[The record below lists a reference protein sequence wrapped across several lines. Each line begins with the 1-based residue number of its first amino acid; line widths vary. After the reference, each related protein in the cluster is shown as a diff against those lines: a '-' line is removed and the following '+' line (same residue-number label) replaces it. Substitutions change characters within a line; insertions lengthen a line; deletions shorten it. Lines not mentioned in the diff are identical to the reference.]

1 MAQASLWRALKHRNF
16 RLFFAGQSL
25 SLIGTWAQT
34 TAMPLLVYRLTGS
47 AYLLGIVA
55 FAGQLPSF
63 FLTPFAGVIAD
74 RMNRRTLLMLTQSL
88 AMLQAFGLAALV
100 AFGNVQVWQIVLF
113 NLSLNAINAFDMT
126 ARQAF
131 LSDMLEDRQDL
142 AQAIGLNSSMVQL
155 ARLFGPYIAARLIQ
169 ASGEAV
175 CFFVNGLS
183 FLAVL
188 AALAAMRI
196 PPPISARTHEPMW
209 LALRDGARYVAGSA
223 PIRSLLLLVAMI
235 GAVGMPYS
243 VLMPV
248 FNDQIL
254 KGDAVSFGQL
264 LLSVGVGALTASIYL
279 SIRGIRGALSRVQA
293 APFGLSA
300 YLLGLS
306 WATTHWQAVILLAGV
321 GFFVMILINS
331 SNTLIQ
337 ALVDDD
343 KRGRVMSFFAL
354 AFLGTAPLGSLIAGN
369 TAHWFGLEGA
379 LRFGGVACLIGGVAF
394 AFGMRRW
401 KEQVKA
407 TLRAQRGLPPPEP
420 TQPPS
425 PEHVGES
432 LTPAAGSPS

>member
-47 AYLLGIVA
+47 AYLLGLVG

-74 RMNRRTLLMLTQSL
+74 RMNRRRLLMLTQSL
-88 AMLQAFGLAALV
+88 AMIQAFGLAALV
-100 AFGNVQVWQIVLF
+100 AFGNVQVWQIVAF
-113 NLSLNAINAFDMT
+113 NMSLNAINAFDMT

-131 LSDMLEDRQDL
+131 LSDMLDDRQDL

-169 ASGEAV
+169 SSGEAV

-196 PPPISARTHEPMW
+196 PPPISERTREPM
-209 LALRDGARYVAGSA
+209 LSALRDGARYVAGST
-223 PIRSLLLLVAMI
+223 PIRSLLLLVALI

-254 KGDAVSFGQL
+254 SGDAVSFGQL
-264 LLSVGVGALTASIYL
+264 LLSVGFGALAASVYL

-293 APFGLSA
+293 APIGLSA

-306 WATTHWQAVILLAGV
+306 WATTHWQAMILLAGV

-331 SNTLIQ
+331 CNTLIQ
-337 ALVDDD
+337 AIVDDA

-354 AFLGTAPLGSLIAGN
+354 AFLGTAPIGSLIAGF
-369 TAHWFGLEGA
+369 TADWLGLTGA
-379 LRFGGVACLIGGVAF
+379 LRFAGAACLVGGLAF

-401 KEQVKA
+401 KEQVRA
-407 TLRAQRGLPPPEP
+407 TLRAQRTLPTAEP
-420 TQPPS
+420 TRPPA

-432 LTPAAGSPS
+432 LTPAPGTPS